1 MESPV
6 STDVKIALLIQGQ
19 ALLQREI
26 EENKREADADLK
38 RVAEKAEA
46 DIKAERDR
54 VSALEAERTKALKW
68 GVMTLGSAVMG
79 MFYWIV
85 DKVMKGEIR

>member
-1 MESPV
+1 MSPPV
-6 STDVKIALLIQGQ
+6 STDVQIALLIQGQ

-38 RVAEKAEA
+38 RVTEKAEA

-54 VSALEAERTKALKW
+54 ISALEAERTKALKW

-85 DKVMKGEIR
+85 DKVLKGEIR